1 MSHIASSVVLFP
13 SGEMHFFDISQSGAG
28 IVGSAINAD
37 FPHPDESGIY
47 KTHPADLDLVE
58 KTGVFHY
65 NNLERVFSNAPESR
79 MVSITDFTIYNPY
92 MHHEGGVSIPYVS
105 DATPVSITSP
115 YGL

>member
-1 MSHIASSVVLFP
+1 MSHIVPSAVLLP

-28 IVGSAINAD
+28 IVGPAINAV

-47 KTHPADLDLVE
+47 KTYSADLDLVE

-65 NNLERVFSNAPESR
+65 NNLESVLSNAPESR
-79 MVSITDFTIYNPY
+79 MVSITDFTVYNPY
-92 MHHEGGVSIPYVS
+92 MHHEDGVSIPYVS
-105 DATPVSITSP
+105 DATPVSLTTP